1 MTRVNVVTGS
11 SSGIGKATKELLE
24 SRGETVIGVDLR
36 DAQINVDLTTVDGRR
51 RMVDEVHRL
60 SGGRVDAV
68 LAIAGIAAP
77 IPATVAVNYFGMVAT
92 LADLRPLLADSATGR
107 AAGVASRAV
116 LYDVDEPLVDLM
128 LDGDEAGALQR
139 AADLVDQGAG
149 GIIYASTKKAF
160 ARWVRRAAPSAEWA
174 GAGVAL
180 NAVAPAVVATTGITS
195 PLLSTDAGTAA
206 LMNAAPMPLNGFAPP
221 AAPAGLLAWLVSAEN
236 SHMCG
241 QVIFIDGGSEAILRG
256 DNPW

>member
-1 MTRVNVVTGS
+1 MARVNVVTGS

-24 SRGETVIGVDLR
+24 RRGETVIGVDLR
-36 DAQINVDLTTVDGRR
+36 DAQINVDLTTSDGRSE
-51 RMVDEVHRL
+51 MFDEVHRL

-92 LADLRPLLADSATGR
+92 LADLRPFLAESETGR

-116 LYDVDEPLVDLM
+116 LYDVDDTLVDLM
-128 LDGDEAGALQR
+128 LEGDEPGALTRAAALVDKGAGA
-139 AADLVDQGAG
+139 
-149 GIIYASTKKAF
+149 IIYASTKKAF
-160 ARWVRRAAPSAEWA
+160 ARWLRREAPTPQWA
-174 GAGVAL
+174 GEGIAL
-180 NAVAPAVVATTGITS
+180 NAVAPAVVATTGITQ
-195 PLLSTDAGTAA
+195 PLLSTNAGTAA
-206 LMNAAPMPLNGFAPP
+206 LMGGAPMPLNGFAPP

>member
-1 MTRVNVVTGS
+1 MTRINVVTGS
-11 SSGIGKATKELLE
+11 SSGIGKATKDLLE

-36 DAQINVDLTTVDGRR
+36 DAQVNVDLTTADGRR
-51 RMVDEVHRL
+51 RMVDEVSSL

-92 LADLRPLLADSATGR
+92 LADLRPLLAESETGR

-116 LYDVDEPLVDLM
+116 LYDVDEALVDLM
-128 LDGDEAGALQR
+128 LAGDESGALAR
-139 AADLVDQGAG
+139 AAALVEQGAG
-149 GIIYASTKKAF
+149 AIIYASTKKAF
-160 ARWVRRAAPSAEWA
+160 ARWLRRVAPTQEWA
-174 GAGVAL
+174 GAGIAL
-180 NAVAPAVVATTGITS
+180 NAVAPAVVATTGITQ

-206 LMNAAPMPLNGFAPP
+206 LMSGAPMPLNGFAPP
-221 AAPAGLLAWLVSAEN
+221 AAPASLLAWLVSEEN